1 VLSLWCCPFRAVKRP
16 LNIVD
21 TVIQEIQ
28 PKHVLEAALL
38 SAESPMSISTLRVLF
53 NDEMDKAAIE
63 ALLSDLRADWSER
76 GVQLAET
83 ATGWRFQ
90 TSPTMAVFLE
100 RLNPERPARYSRAVM
115 ETLAIIAYRQPVTRG
130 DIEDIRGVSVSS
142 TVIKSLEDRA
152 WIEVIGH
159 KDVLGRPSL
168 FGTTRKFLDDLGL
181 ASIDE
186 LPELNVTSGIAEMGD
201 AIEQQVIEFPVDPLA
216 LVPVVSA
223 EEHLAD
229 EAEFAHNITSLE
241 EAVPASNI
249 ESAGEVVSSSKIENA
264 DGDASSSSIEVVDDV
279 SAVTSIQIADEFSPA
294 TDPKT
299 QEVIHEA
306 ERLDRSEPQ
315 G

>member
-1 VLSLWCCPFRAVKRP
+1 
-16 LNIVD
+16 
-21 TVIQEIQ
+21 
-28 PKHVLEAALL
+28 
-38 SAESPMSISTLRVLF
+38 
-53 NDEMDKAAIE
+53 
-63 ALLSDLRADWSER
+63 LRADWSER

-181 ASIDE
+181 ASIGE
-186 LPELNVTSGIAEMGD
+186 LPELDVTSGIAEMGD

-223 EEHLAD
+223 DEHLAD
-229 EAEFAHNITSLE
+229 EATFAHNINSLE
-241 EAVPASNI
+241 DAASASNLESADDVSSTSNI
-249 ESAGEVVSSSKIENA
+249 EAA
-264 DGDASSSSIEVVDDV
+264 DDISPVASMP
-279 SAVTSIQIADEFSPA
+279 IADEFSPA

-306 ERLDRSEPQ
+306 ERLDRSETK

>member
-1 VLSLWCCPFRAVKRP
+1 
-16 LNIVD
+16 LNIVEA
-21 TVIQEIQ
+21 VMQEIQ
-28 PKHVLEAALL
+28 PKHVIEAALL

-53 NDEMDKAAIE
+53 NDEMDKVVME
-63 ALLSDLRADWSER
+63 ALLIELQADWLGR

-90 TSPTMAVFLE
+90 TAPSMAVFLE

-159 KDVLGRPSL
+159 KDVLGRPAL

-181 ASIDE
+181 GSIGD
-186 LPELNVTSGIAEMGD
+186 LPELNVTSGLSEMGD
-201 AIEQQVIEFPVDPLA
+201 AIEQQVIEFPPDPNA
-216 LVPVVSA
+216 LVPVSEGLSIVDSEPTDTAAA
-223 EEHLAD
+223 EAEAVDSEAVDSETVDSEAGKDDILPKLIEENIDLISPEDSPQELFRTPPAD
-229 EAEFAHNITSLE
+229 E
-241 EAVPASNI
+241 
-249 ESAGEVVSSSKIENA
+249 VSTAI
-264 DGDASSSSIEVVDDV
+264 D
-279 SAVTSIQIADEFSPA
+279 TQ
-294 TDPKT
+294 T

-306 ERLDRSEPQ
+306 ERLDRSEPKA
-315 G
+315 

>member
-1 VLSLWCCPFRAVKRP
+1 
-16 LNIVD
+16 
-21 TVIQEIQ
+21 VIQEIQ

-63 ALLSDLRADWSER
+63 VLLSDLRADWSER

-181 ASIDE
+181 ASIGE

-216 LVPVVSA
+216 LVPVIGA

-229 EAEFAHNITSLE
+229 EASFAHNINSLE
-241 EAVPASNI
+241 DAASASKLESADEVSSTSNI
-249 ESAGEVVSSSKIENA
+249 EAA
-264 DGDASSSSIEVVDDV
+264 DDIASVASM
-279 SAVTSIQIADEFSPA
+279 QIADEFSPA

-306 ERLDRSEPQ
+306 ERLDRSEPK